1 MIHFLNRLV
10 SLIPLLNRDGSDQS
24 RIIGNFLIGVF
35 VIMGVSLAVGYES
48 KLIAIRAAA
57 AREKLI
63 FARMLEDNQNM
74 FTGLAKNYAELKP
87 IFPALSEALL
97 KEEDILLFS
106 DALDKFS
113 KESGNQMSFQFD
125 TQNPTPETA
134 FPDVARV
141 HFNATLNGSQDSF
154 TQFLKGLSHFR
165 YFMSIDQMT
174 IENSESS
181 TAQSK
186 MSMNGVVFIQKKL

>member
-10 SLIPLLNRDGSDQS
+10 SWIPLLNRDGSDQS
-24 RIIGNFLIGVF
+24 RIMGNFLIGAC
-35 VIMGVSLAVGYES
+35 VILGVSIAVGYES
-48 KLIAIRAAA
+48 KLIASRAAVVH
-57 AREKLI
+57 EKLI
-63 FARMLEDNQNM
+63 LARTLEDNQNM
-74 FTGLAKNYAELKP
+74 FTGLAKDYAALKP
-87 IFPALSEALL
+87 IFPVLSGALL
-97 KEEDILLFS
+97 KEEDILFFS

-141 HFNATLNGSQDSF
+141 HFNATLNGNHDSF
-154 TQFLKGLSHFR
+154 VQFLKGLSHFR

-174 IENSESS
+174 IENSEIS